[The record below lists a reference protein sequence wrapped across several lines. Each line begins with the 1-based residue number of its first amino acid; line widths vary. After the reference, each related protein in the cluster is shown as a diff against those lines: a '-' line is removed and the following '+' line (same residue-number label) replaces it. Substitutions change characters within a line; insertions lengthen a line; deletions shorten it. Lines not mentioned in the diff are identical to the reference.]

1 MARRKTTAP
10 DLTGS
15 SIEELMNLD
24 NLYQLDTASSKA
36 VLNRLI
42 SAANKRI
49 RRLVKLDVPSPAVI
63 KRQVK
68 VSRTNDS
75 NGLGRGQTNRL
86 GLIRVRTGRR
96 NTYVKLFSSRN
107 AKKINEVRS
116 QIRHVQKFLKSDTST
131 VKGYRKY
138 RKGIIDK
145 MGREF
150 KNKQEEKRFWK
161 VYEKLL
167 ETRGGEITQVF
178 SSDQVQKWLL
188 EESGG
193 KRMNRQDLYDLIDKR
208 LDKEYYDFVSKQ
220 VDEFDEKYGDIDN
233 DEEEDNPFTED
244 NLSF

>member
-1 MARRKTTAP
+1 MARRKTTTP

-68 VSRTNDS
+68 VSRTNDN
-75 NGLGRGQTNRL
+75 NGLGRGRTNRL
-86 GLIRVRTGRR
+86 GLIRVRTGRK
-96 NTYVKLFSSRN
+96 NTYVKLFSSRG
-107 AKKINEVRS
+107 AKKINEVRA

-131 VKGYRKY
+131 VHGYRKY

-208 LDKEYYDFVSKQ
+208 LDKEYYDLVSKQ
-220 VDEFDEKYGDIDN
+220 VEEFDEKYGDID
-233 DEEEDNPFTED
+233 DEEEEDNPFTED
-244 NLSF
+244 DLPF